1 MSENSEKKSVM
12 AEVIINV
19 VFCLTRSL
27 KFKDILIYSD
37 INERKTA
44 NPHMYKAWTSKCFAI
59 KKKKND

>member
-44 NPHMYKAWTSKCFAI
+44 NPHMYKA
-59 KKKKND
+59 